1 MWGKTLW
8 KGKPVHDEY
17 IEPEQLEQYIEEHP
31 LIYSHRRS
39 GTKIR
44 ARLIKPVYQP
54 WQRPQFGI
62 VVMSHGRVVMQD
74 AIYRAVDDGID
85 VYYCNTDS
93 LLIKR
98 EDLSRIR
105 IPLGDKLGEFHMEY
119 EMKKFI
125 CLSPK
130 RYVRVFHDDTFQ
142 NAFGKRDVEWFEEE
156 YSRMLQSVNS

>member
-1 MWGKTLW
+1 
-8 KGKPVHDEY
+8 
-17 IEPEQLEQYIEEHP
+17 
-31 LIYSHRRS
+31 
-39 GTKIR
+39 
-44 ARLIKPVYQP
+44 
-54 WQRPQFGI
+54 
-62 VVMSHGRVVMQD
+62 MQD

-125 CLSPK
+125 CLSAK

-142 NAFGKRDVEWFEEE
+142 NAFGKRDVEWCEEE
-156 YSRMLQSVNS
+156 YSRVEIRTVDLGHGLGVGGSVITSPIIITSTITFTRVDSVGEIGIGDGCIGDGGLVGNSGSGK